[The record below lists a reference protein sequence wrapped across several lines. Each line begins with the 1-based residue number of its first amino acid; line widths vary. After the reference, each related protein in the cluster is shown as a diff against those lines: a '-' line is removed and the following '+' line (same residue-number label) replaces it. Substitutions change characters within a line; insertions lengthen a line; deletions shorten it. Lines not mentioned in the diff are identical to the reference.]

1 MDPILKRRLIGAAVL
16 WAGAMVLVTW
26 VLDRKPA
33 STEPPAL
40 VTGGDPER
48 EMRTI
53 DLAPPPLRET
63 PPAPAPAAA
72 QPSQPDPAEMPTA
85 TAPSSS
91 MPEPPPLED
100 EAAGEIPKQAA
111 PSPPPVRKTPPPQ
124 PEAATKPRAP
134 APVAPPNPPVS
145 PPAAAPLPAAPPA
158 RSTATAPA
166 APAKPASPT
175 PPPAPAPAPVA
186 MAGWTVQ
193 VGSFGDLQ
201 NAQSLATR
209 LVQRQHSAQVS
220 TLVVDGRTLYRV
232 RVGQVARREDAEA
245 LRLQIEQ
252 SMGLNGKVVP
262 TP

>member
-1 MDPILKRRLIGAAVL
+1 MDPILRRRLVGAAVL
-16 WAGAMVLVTW
+16 WAGAMVLVPW
-26 VLDRKPA
+26 VLERKPA
-33 STEPPAL
+33 STESPAL
-40 VTGGDPER
+40 AAGGDPGR

-53 DLAPPPLRET
+53 ELAPPPLRET
-63 PPAPAPAAA
+63 PPAPA
-72 QPSQPDPAEMPTA
+72 QPSQRDPDEMLGA
-85 TAPSSS
+85 MASASA

-111 PSPPPVRKTPPPQ
+111 PSAPPLRKTPPPP

-145 PPAAAPLPAAPPA
+145 PPAAAPRPTAPPA
-158 RSTATAPA
+158 RSTATAPT
-166 APAKPASPT
+166 APAKPAS
-175 PPPAPAPAPVA
+175 PPAPAPAPVA

-201 NAQSLATR
+201 NAQSLAAR

-232 RVGQVARREDAEA
+232 RVGQLARREDAEA

-252 SMGLNGKVVP
+252 SMGLNGRVVP

>member
-1 MDPILKRRLIGAAVL
+1 MDPILKRRLIGATVL
-16 WAGAMVLVTW
+16 WVGAMVLVPW
-26 VLDRKPA
+26 VLERKPA

-53 DLAPPPLRET
+53 ELTPPPLRE
-63 PPAPAPAAA
+63 APA
-72 QPSQPDPAEMPTA
+72 QPSQPDPAEMLTA
-85 TAPSSS
+85 MAPASS

-100 EAAGEIPKQAA
+100 EAAGAIPKQAA
-111 PSPPPVRKTPPPQ
+111 SSAPPVRKTPPSPQ
-124 PEAATKPRAP
+124 ASATTPRAP
-134 APVAPPNPPVS
+134 TSVAPPNSPVS
-145 PPAAAPLPAAPPA
+145 PLAAAPRPAAPPA

-232 RVGQVARREDAEA
+232 RVGQLARREDAEA
-245 LRLQIEQ
+245 LRAQIEQ
-252 SMGLNGKVVP
+252 SMGLNGRVVP